1 MILLWEIVPQDAVA
15 VAGEILVLFRRCSD
29 WRHEHRGQKSRHE
42 GEHRRVR
49 PAGPVAHQKSLL
61 PDDRCKCIDSSMS
74 LIASS
79 FCSAGVWRPNPC
91 NFNVFSTLRRTR
103 PGTISRSGSG
113 SDLKNWAGPLTKL
126 TSSSQRVAIRA
137 R

>member
-49 PAGPVAHQKSLL
+49 PQGRSPIKKAFSPMIVASA
-61 PDDRCKCIDSSMS
+61 SMS
-74 LIASS
+74 QIASS

-113 SDLKNWAGPLTKL
+113 SDL
-126 TSSSQRVAIRA
+126 
-137 R
+137 

>member
-1 MILLWEIVPQDAVA
+1 MILLWEIVPQD
-15 VAGEILVLFRRCSD
+15 AGEILVLFRRCSD

-61 PDDRCKCIDSSMS
+61 PDDRCKRIDVPNREFILLGWRLAPKS
-74 LIASS
+74 LQ
-79 FCSAGVWRPNPC
+79 FQCFF
-91 NFNVFSTLRRTR
+91 NFAANQARHDQPERQWQRFKEL
-103 PGTISRSGSG
+103 GG
-113 SDLKNWAGPLTKL
+113 ALTKL